1 MPRTPEN
8 LAKHELIGLNVEV
21 DSHGDNNME
30 GLSGVVVDETQ
41 NFLKI
46 ETEKGVKMVE
56 KKEGSFVFELDDAQ
70 VRILGELISK
80 RPEERVKMS
89 LPGKWESL

>member
-1 MPRTPEN
+1 MPRTLEN
-8 LAKHELIGLNVEV
+8 LAKHEFIGLEVEV
-21 DSHGDNNME
+21 DNHSDVNME

-41 NFLKI
+41 SFLKI
-46 ETEKGVKMVE
+46 ETEKDVKMVE
-56 KKEGSFVFELDDAQ
+56 KKEGSFVFELDDTK

-80 RPEERVKMS
+80 RPEERVKMR